1 MIGSMIHA
9 FVRSDWTC
17 AGLIFVLLVAGVSA
31 QGTGNGAATSADAEQ
46 AIPAKTGIPTLSVG
60 MTGKMEQLVLP
71 GSELE
76 AVPRTDQAQPL
87 VVRIDNVFPH
97 GTDFRYDLVYYSLE
111 PGDFDLRNVLRRKD
125 GTSAADLPPLPIH
138 VTTLLAQGQVEP
150 HTLLMKQSPR
160 LGGYRALL
168 VVGGL
173 LWGAGMVAILTYRR
187 RGKEHN
193 SGLVARKQTVA
204 EKLRPYVQEAMQ
216 NRLTSERRAEL
227 EMLLL
232 SYWRKKLQLE
242 ELRPGESLQKMKAD
256 PHAGALLRALEDW
269 LHRPTPPEAVD
280 VAELLKPYQ

>member
-1 MIGSMIHA
+1 
-9 FVRSDWTC
+9 
-17 AGLIFVLLVAGVSA
+17 
-31 QGTGNGAATSADAEQ
+31 
-46 AIPAKTGIPTLSVG
+46 

-71 GSELE
+71 GTELE
-76 AVPRTDQAQPL
+76 AAPRTDEAQPL

-111 PGDFDLRNVLRRKD
+111 PGEFDLRHVLRRKD

-150 HTLLMKQSPR
+150 HTLMMKQSPR
-160 LGGYRALL
+160 FGGYRALL
-168 VVGGL
+168 IVGGL

-187 RGKEHN
+187 RGKDHN
-193 SGLVARKQTVA
+193 SALVARKQTVA
-204 EKLRPYVQEAMQ
+204 EKLRPYVQEAVQ

-242 ELRPGESLQKMKAD
+242 ELRPAASLQKMKAD
-256 PHAGALLRALEDW
+256 PQAGALLRALEDW

-280 VAELLKPYQ
+280 IAELLKPYQ